1 MGGYVLGGLCI
12 LAGISLWGLAI
23 FAFVSW
29 VIFCFGTVV
38 IGLLLL
44 FFAPHL
50 LLFPLALNVF
60 GTGLIKLGVKIID
73 DHQLETRMSR
83 LAAEADQAENCRAS
97 QRYLGSELAR
107 LEREL
112 SLLELEEPSS
122 KKSSLDKETEE
133 LQTRL
138 KKTEEILK
146 SY

>member
-1 MGGYVLGGLCI
+1 M
-12 LAGISLWGLAI
+12 AGISLWGVAI

-83 LAAEADQAENCRAS
+83 LTAEADQAKKLRESEHHLR
-97 QRYLGSELAR
+97 SELER

-112 SLLELEEPSS
+112 SLLELEERNS
-122 KKSSLDKETEE
+122 KKNSLDKETEE
-133 LQTRL
+133 LKVRL